1 MKASLTFIGPC
12 CSCYPLATRTDSS
25 IGEDKHKVSLE
36 KIQVQDRLSA
46 LIHRAMN
53 RGSPEIAE
61 EKKGKGLE
69 FMAYRLEIA
78 QVHLRLSIQKKIT
91 PAEHN
96 LLRLL
101 ELCTIGAQNSRS
113 YICSK
118 IDFQIEDLSNALGYK
133 EPAKIW
139 RLLKSLE
146 NKKIILREKTRAK
159 GTEILGLNPEV
170 FGRILISRHEALD
183 KKRHLRIAVDNTR
196 SRVDKSKC
204 ERTKR
209 A

>member
-1 MKASLTFIGPC
+1 MSLQESQGFSGF
-12 CSCYPLATRTDSS
+12 SN
-25 IGEDKHKVSLE
+25 IGEILAEAVRKRENGELK
-36 KIQVQDRLSA
+36 
-46 LIHRAMN
+46 
-53 RGSPEIAE
+53 E

-69 FMAYRLEIA
+69 FMAYRIEVA
-78 QVHLRLSIQKKIT
+78 QVHLELSVKKKVT

-101 ELCTIGAQNSRS
+101 ELCTIGAQNGRS

-118 IDFQIEDLSNALGYK
+118 IDFQIEDLSNALGYNGIQNG
-133 EPAKIW
+133 KIW

-146 NKKIILREKTRAK
+146 KKKYIIREKTRRK

-170 FGRILISRHEALD
+170 FGQILIEKHQTLD
-183 KKRHLRIAVDNTR
+183 KKRHLRIAVDNTKPR
-196 SRVDKSKC
+196 GDNSQE

-209 A
+209 TV